1 MKHIE
6 GYLRVSLFLS
16 EMGKLSDVFSL
27 KHFMVLS
34 LTLNVAL
41 ISRLVYE
48 VENWWEEQI
57 KASMADASEKST
69 RVSMSSLYLSSPS
82 TSSCMVVTSTKIKD
96 DNKRVINLD
105 HGNSTMYERFWQ
117 QMGDITTIV
126 ISRWQSMSYSSDVK
140 NLYWFLE
147 TEFAK
152 QVIRLYK
159 IMGNTV

>member
-1 MKHIE
+1 
-6 GYLRVSLFLS
+6 
-16 EMGKLSDVFSL
+16 MGKLSDVFSL

-57 KASMADASEKST
+57 KASMADALEKST

-105 HGNSTMYERFWQ
+105 HGNPTMYERFWQ